1 MINSGE
7 FEEARLLLILPKDT
21 TLFKDNNNGSSKEQ
35 GKQGK
40 QGKQVNIQRRF
51 DFKRMKDVIMK
62 IIDINLGVSFIYL
75 VSYSVY
81 PALVYDLPFL

>member
-21 TLFKDNNNGSSKEQ
+21 TLFKDNNNGSSKE
-35 GKQGK
+35 QGK